1 MAKKERKPRWTVSH
15 AMKDAAWH
23 MIENIRSQVAE
34 NKDRYLFSSQMVVS
48 GAEIKLSLT
57 RSDASKSEDVSMLSC
72 SYEKMV
78 PDYVSSSSV
87 INRGTWEEME
97 EWIISSRCIDEVAI
111 ALDNQDKHTSYWD

>member
-1 MAKKERKPRWTVSH
+1 MMKKKKERKPRWEMSH

-57 RSDASKSEDVSMLSC
+57 
-72 SYEKMV
+72 
-78 PDYVSSSSV
+78 
-87 INRGTWEEME
+87 EE
-97 EWIISSRCIDEVAI
+97 
-111 ALDNQDKHTSYWD
+111 